1 MVKNLTGFAGARQRA
16 LIGVPDAL
24 ATGGD
29 LRRGHLS
36 DAKHASTGPY
46 GTLSMQLLACRRRLN
61 LRPCI

>member
-16 LIGVPDAL
+16 LIRVPDAH

-29 LRRGHLS
+29 LRPGHLP

-46 GTLSMQLLACRRRLN
+46 GTPMAELLARRRRLN
-61 LRPCI
+61 